1 MRPIPII
8 ASLGGL
14 SLACAFT
21 AVPAAAAASPPVLY
35 VSATAKVGGNGSRQ
49 APFDSLPAVEAASKP
64 GDTIVVLPA
73 PMSVAPLDGGIGL
86 KPGQTLEGG
95 GPVVTGAAPSSTA
108 PRITNTSAARNAG
121 DAVRLAT
128 GNTVRNL
135 EITGSFRGG
144 IYGQDV
150 GSARIVGNDLSG
162 ANTSCTKGFFIYF
175 PSDALSHVNGWG
187 AVMIDAGH
195 GASSLVVQGNR
206 VHDAS
211 CSDGIDVRAYGR
223 ARVTARV
230 DRNEVTRLKQ
240 GAAFD
245 SLLAIGMQ
253 ARDEAHLSVT
263 SSSNTETYNGSS
275 GANCEGVFANQTG
288 GKLTWRI
295 DHNTYAH
302 GIGGTSCNGGEFFTG
317 GGPAVMNVDV
327 AHSTFE
333 DNPGDMIEQNNL
345 GTGSTL
351 RLTLRDVTARHTT
364 RTPALPPEPAIP
376 PAAFSS
382 FTSHG
387 FCMSQFSTGPKAS
400 TELRMVDSHF
410 SDCATDGIFAFYAN
424 LPDLGFGSGPGKL
437 SSVDIENS
445 TIRDVGQYALH
456 WVNYADLDAVK
467 IKAQR
472 SAFAGARGNAIV
484 AFDQA
489 EGATTVEPAIDLGG
503 GALGSAGRNCV
514 FGGTSVYAEA
524 TRYNGSLRNDW
535 WGNAGGPAAK
545 NLSTTSG
552 DLSTKPV
559 LRHAPAQ
566 CGSR

>member
-1 MRPIPII
+1 MKHSRVVV
-8 ASLGGL
+8 SLGGL
-14 SLACAFT
+14 VLATGMT
-21 AVPAAAAASPPVLY
+21 AVPAAASSSVLY
-35 VSATAKVGGNGSRQ
+35 VSAAASIGGDGSRD
-49 APFDSLPAVEAASKP
+49 APYNSLAAVESASGP

-73 PMSVAPLDGGIGL
+73 PRSTAPLDGGIAL
-86 KPGQTLEGG
+86 KSGQTLEGAG
-95 GPVVTGAAPSSTA
+95 RPVTDAGSSGMAA
-108 PRITNTSAARNAG
+108 RITNTSAARNAG

-144 IYGQDV
+144 IYGQGV
-150 GSARIVGNDLSG
+150 GSARIEGNDVSG

-187 AVMIDAGH
+187 AIMIDADH
-195 GASSLVVQGNR
+195 GASSLVVQNNR
-206 VHDAS
+206 LHDAA
-211 CSDGIDVRAYGR
+211 CSDGIDVRASGT

-230 DRNEVTRLKQ
+230 DRNEVTRLQQ

-253 ARDEAHLSVT
+253 TRDRANLTVT
-263 SSSNTETYNGSS
+263 SSRNTQTYNGSP

-288 GKLTWRI
+288 GELTWHI

-302 GIGGTSCNGGEFFTG
+302 GIGGTSCNGGEFFVG

-333 DNPGDMIEQNNL
+333 DNPGDMIEENNL
-345 GTGSTL
+345 GAGSTL

-364 RTPALPPEPAIP
+364 RTPALPPEPTIP
-376 PAAFSS
+376 PPAFSS

-387 FCMSQFSTGPKAS
+387 FCMSQFSTGPRAS
-400 TELRMVDSHF
+400 TQLHMVDSHF

-456 WVNYADLDAVK
+456 WVNYADLDALK
-467 IKAQR
+467 IKARR
-472 SAFAGARGNAIV
+472 SAFTGARGNAVV

-489 EGATTVEPAIDLGG
+489 EGATTATAAIDLGG
-503 GALGSAGRNCV
+503 GALRSEGRNCV
-514 FGGTSVYAEA
+514 FGGSPVYAEA
-524 TRYNGSLRNDW
+524 TRYNVSMRNDW
-535 WGNAGGPAAK
+535 WGTASGPAPQT
-545 NLSTTSG
+545 LSTTSG
-552 DLSTKPV
+552 DLATQPV
-559 LRHAPAQ
+559 LTRAPAR
-566 CGSR
+566 CASR